1 MNSRLGTYTNFV
13 NLLDLAGIAVPA
25 TLGPDGWP
33 TGVTFLAPAGR
44 DAELASL
51 GAAFHARTGL
61 PLGAL
66 NIPQPPMSLPPH
78 GLRSGEIAV
87 AVVGAHLSGMPLNHE
102 LRALDGRLLGEA
114 STAPDYR
121 LFALAGTSPA
131 KPGLLCVGAGEGAAI
146 LVERWALSAEAFGRF
161 VASVP
166 PPLSIGT
173 LRLADDSQVKGFL
186 VEAEAAKG
194 ARDISHFGGWR
205 AFAASG

>member
-1 MNSRLGTYTNFV
+1 YRLRELSRAALKAFAGIDALMVPTMPAALTLAQLEADPIGMNSRLGTYTNFV

-102 LRALDGRLLGEA
+102 L
-114 STAPDYR
+114 
-121 LFALAGTSPA
+121 
-131 KPGLLCVGAGEGAAI
+131 
-146 LVERWALSAEAFGRF
+146 
-161 VASVP
+161 
-166 PPLSIGT
+166 
-173 LRLADDSQVKGFL
+173 
-186 VEAEAAKG
+186 
-194 ARDISHFGGWR
+194 
-205 AFAASG
+205 